1 VAPRESCSQITMRPI
16 LEGLRSKKKHKIDFS
31 LVPLGIILIEFS
43 VFTTQFSK
51 DQHSSLRNLIIL
63 RVLHTLLMIA
73 LAYLLSRIFIR
84 LKKIELNY
92 RTLAITGTL
101 VIGLGDFI
109 HRFMGPALGV
119 DLVSADRRVGIIL
132 LQGCFW
138 FPAFII
144 IGSKRSEIFH
154 HFKEYEQRLI
164 IATRARSRESNE
176 FALVQANLQNQIR
189 HELITSCKALI
200 KSLSIARNST
210 ESLAGQNQAIQPHL
224 LGDELRKLSMKLET
238 FGSEQRGS
246 TILGQNTRSVN
257 LLIKQFKIL
266 YATTARNTPL
276 SQSAYAVVLLALIT
290 PPILNYSPLNE
301 ALIAFPV
308 MIIAIT
314 IAAHFISKALAS
326 KSPHA
331 LRNSSIL
338 IYLTGFLP
346 MISNLIGQE
355 INPDPNTR
363 YPLFLTAFTLPISYY
378 IFVKVIQV
386 LHPYSLELIRK
397 DELQASRALQDAVT
411 KVVSDE
417 FSHALSHRWAIFIHG
432 RILTRLAASAL
443 KLETASQAGNS
454 QTFNRTVDSL
464 LSLLENPDAGFEHGS
479 IDLKSEVSS
488 RLDPWIGLLD
498 VDLHIDAELESIDSP
513 RVREL
518 GEVIEELVSNSMR
531 HGKSQ
536 KIQLRVTKQG
546 DKEIKIVAMDDA
558 SISPP
563 EQQSRYGLGTRIF
576 NLASDGRWSIE
587 RVGSS
592 TVFTLVMAIRS

>member
-1 VAPRESCSQITMRPI
+1 MRTI
-16 LEGLRSKKKHKIDFS
+16 LEGLRSEKKHKIDFS
-31 LVPLGIILIEFS
+31 LVPLGIILIEYS
-43 VFTTQFSK
+43 VFTTQLSK

-63 RVLHTLLMIA
+63 RVLHTILMIG
-73 LAYLLSRIFIR
+73 LAYLLSRIFIK

-101 VIGLGDFI
+101 VIGFGDFV

-119 DLVSADRRVGIIL
+119 ELVSADRRVGIIL

-164 IATRARSRESNE
+164 VATRARSRESTE
-176 FALVQANLQNQIR
+176 FLHVQKSLQAQIRQELVTSCRALIEAISKAREARGNLAEQNQ
-189 HELITSCKALI
+189 
-200 KSLSIARNST
+200 SI
-210 ESLAGQNQAIQPHL
+210 QQHL

-238 FGSEQRGS
+238 FGSEQQGS
-246 TILGQNTRSVN
+246 SILGQNIRSVN
-257 LLIKQFKIL
+257 LLIKQFRIL
-266 YATTARNTPL
+266 YATTARSAPL
-276 SQSAYAVVLLALIT
+276 SKSVYAVVLLALIT

-308 MIIAIT
+308 MVLVIT

-355 INPDPNTR
+355 INPNPATR
-363 YPLFLTAFTLPISYY
+363 YPLYITGLTLPISYY
-378 IFVKVIQV
+378 IFVKAIQV
-386 LHPYSLELIRK
+386 LHPHSLELIRNDQLK
-397 DELQASRALQDAVT
+397 ASRALQNVVT

-432 RILTRLAASAL
+432 RILTRLAASSL
-443 KLETASQAGNS
+443 KLETASQAGDS
-454 QTFNRTVDSL
+454 QTFNSTVDSL

-592 TVFTLVMAIRS
+592 TVFTLVMAIRP

>member
-1 VAPRESCSQITMRPI
+1 MRPI
-16 LEGLRSKKKHKIDFS
+16 LESLRSEKKHKIDFS
-31 LVPLGIILIEFS
+31 LVPLGIILIEYS
-43 VFTTQFSK
+43 VFTTQLSK

-63 RVLHTLLMIA
+63 RVLHTILMIA

-101 VIGLGDFI
+101 VIGFGDFI

-119 DLVSADRRVGIIL
+119 ELVSADRRVGIIL

-164 IATRARSRESNE
+164 VATRALSRESTE
-176 FALVQANLQNQIR
+176 FLLIQRDLQGQIR
-189 HELITSCKALI
+189 HELVASCKALI
-200 KSLSIARNST
+200 EAISKARTATGN
-210 ESLAGQNQAIQPHL
+210 LAEQNQSIQQHL
-224 LGDELRKLSMKLET
+224 LGDELRKLSMRLET
-238 FGSEQRGS
+238 FGSEQQGS
-246 TILGQNTRSVN
+246 RILGQNIRSVN
-257 LLIKQFKIL
+257 LLIKQFRIL
-266 YATTARNTPL
+266 YATTARSAPL
-276 SQSAYAVVLLALIT
+276 SKSVYAVVLLALIT

-308 MIIAIT
+308 MVLVIT

-355 INPDPNTR
+355 INPNPATR
-363 YPLFLTAFTLPISYY
+363 YPLYMTGLTLPISYY
-378 IFVKVIQV
+378 IFVKAIQV
-386 LHPYSLELIRK
+386 LHPHSLELIRNDQLK
-397 DELQASRALQDAVT
+397 ASRALQNVVT

-432 RILTRLAASAL
+432 KILTRLAASAL
-443 KLETASQAGNS
+443 KLETASQSGDS
-454 QTFNRTVDSL
+454 QTFNSTVDSL
-464 LSLLENPDAGFEHGS
+464 LSLLENPDASFEHDS

-498 VDLHIDAELESIDSP
+498 VDLYIDAELESISSP

-592 TVFTLVMAIRS
+592 TVFTLVMAIRP